1 MAYQV
6 LSLKWRPK
14 KFEDVIGQ
22 KHVSITL
29 SNAIKLNRV
38 AHAFTFSG
46 PRGVGKTTTARIL
59 AKELNGVSKIEDS
72 FDIVEM
78 DAASNRGID
87 EIRNLNENVN
97 FAPAHGKYKIYI
109 IDEVHMLTKEAFNAL
124 LKTLEEPPEY
134 MVFILCTT
142 ELHKMPATIISR
154 TQKFD
159 FKLISLDEM
168 KKHLKTILDKEKIV
182 FEPECLNV
190 IADKADGSMRDA
202 LSILDQMICFC
213 DSNLTIKIVKNI
225 LGVVDKQRCLNILS
239 LISKKNS
246 SEILNTVNDILN
258 DGVSIEDFIKSFN
271 NFLRDYIIELSKNNN
286 IDNFSL
292 NELDLLRIMSL
303 TLKFQGSMKNYQ
315 QPKIALEILMLKLAF
330 LDKTIDIS
338 NFISSSESNNDIN
351 ENNTIGID
359 KSIDNVNVKKTD
371 DEKAVSNSLVDNKKN
386 EIKAPIENKANDKKI
401 SEVKN
406 INEKDLKKNV
416 EAVKVE
422 RKVDISDLKENWN
435 NILKDIGSKNSK
447 TANFLSDS
455 LLEDYR
461 DGCLIIKVS
470 NISGFAF
477 KGLKND
483 VKIIEESILK
493 VFKKE
498 LKVDLIEGQLHK
510 NTKESSSNKKNE
522 KEHPLFMDVL
532 NKFEGEVLR

>member
-1 MAYQV
+1 
-6 LSLKWRPK
+6 
-14 KFEDVIGQ
+14 D
-22 KHVSITL
+22 
-29 SNAIKLNRV
+29 NA
-38 AHAFTFSG
+38 
-46 PRGVGKTTTARIL
+46 
-59 AKELNGVSKIEDS
+59 
-72 FDIVEM
+72 
-78 DAASNRGID
+78 
-87 EIRNLNENVN
+87 
-97 FAPAHGKYKIYI
+97 
-109 IDEVHMLTKEAFNAL
+109 
-124 LKTLEEPPEY
+124 
-134 MVFILCTT
+134 
-142 ELHKMPATIISR
+142 
-154 TQKFD
+154 
-159 FKLISLDEM
+159 
-168 KKHLKTILDKEKIV
+168 
-182 FEPECLNV
+182 
-190 IADKADGSMRDA
+190 
-202 LSILDQMICFC
+202 
-213 DSNLTIKIVKNI
+213 
-225 LGVVDKQRCLNILS
+225 
-239 LISKKNS
+239 
-246 SEILNTVNDILN
+246 
-258 DGVSIEDFIKSFN
+258 
-271 NFLRDYIIELSKNNN
+271 
-286 IDNFSL
+286 
-292 NELDLLRIMSL
+292 
-303 TLKFQGSMKNYQ
+303 
-315 QPKIALEILMLKLAF
+315 
-330 LDKTIDIS
+330 
-338 NFISSSESNNDIN
+338 
-351 ENNTIGID
+351 
-359 KSIDNVNVKKTD
+359 NVKKTD